1 MIVFLVL
8 NLFANLAYNFSK
20 LLVSSNV
27 SIAYVVEIVSLAFTP
42 EFNAELTL
50 FAVYFKICFTFL

>member
-1 MIVFLVL
+1 MIVFLAL
-8 NLFANLAYNFSK
+8 NLFVNLAYNFSK

-27 SIAYVVEIVSLAFTP
+27 SIAYLVEIVLFGFTP

-50 FAVYFKICFTFL
+50 FAVYFKICFIFL